1 MVPAWTGPS
10 GSQPGAPR
18 LLPVVDVGGK
28 GGFVTGVL
36 EGCVFSF
43 FSFWWV
49 DTDTYILVTFD
60 ALHSGL
66 S

>member
-1 MVPAWTGPS
+1 MWQPS
-10 GSQPGAPR
+10 APR

-28 GGFVTGVL
+28 GGFGTGVL
-36 EGCVFSF
+36 EGCVSVFFLSFSF
-43 FSFWWV
+43 GGLIQE
-49 DTDTYILVTFD
+49 TYIFVTVD